1 MPTGV
6 KIIFL
11 QTRSSKEDMKEASA
25 TITKTIGTKWG
36 KIFITQRKC
45 CYIFSTR
52 IISESG

>member
-45 CYIFSTR
+45 CYIFATR